1 MSSITPATSSSLP
14 DLTAGTVPP
23 ARHAIVE
30 KEMHKAIIFDLGKV
44 LVPFDF
50 MVGYREL
57 ERHCPYP
64 VVEIRRRIAAARLVE
79 PFEKGLIA
87 PRDFVTQLSEA
98 LELRVGYEEFCRIWS
113 CIFSGQLIPDTVL
126 ASLAAR
132 YRLLLLSNTNEI
144 HFQMIQENYTLLRHF
159 HDCVLSYE
167 VHAMKPEPA
176 IFRTAIEKAG
186 CRPEECFYTDDIAAF
201 VEAAKGEGL
210 DAVQFESPAQIER
223 EMQRRGIHW

>member
-1 MSSITPATSSSLP
+1 MVLTTLSLCQARSLSRREPASRP
-14 DLTAGTVPP
+14 RYDQKV
-23 ARHAIVE
+23 
-30 KEMHKAIIFDLGKV
+30 HKAVIFDLGKV

-50 MVGYREL
+50 IRGYREL

-64 VVEIRRRIAAARLVE
+64 TAEIRSRIAASRLVE
-79 PFEKGLIA
+79 PLEKGLIA
-87 PRDFVTQLSEA
+87 PRDFVTRLSGF
-98 LELRVGYEEFCRIWS
+98 LDLRIGYEEFCRIWS
-113 CIFSGQLIPDTVL
+113 CIFSGQLIPDAVL

-144 HFQMIQENYTLLRHF
+144 HFQMIRENYTLLRHF

-167 VHAMKPEPA
+167 VHAMKPDPA
-176 IFRTAIEKAG
+176 IFRVAVEKAG
-186 CRPEECFYTDDIAAF
+186 CRPQECFYTDDIAAF

-223 EMQRRGIHW
+223 EMNARGIRW